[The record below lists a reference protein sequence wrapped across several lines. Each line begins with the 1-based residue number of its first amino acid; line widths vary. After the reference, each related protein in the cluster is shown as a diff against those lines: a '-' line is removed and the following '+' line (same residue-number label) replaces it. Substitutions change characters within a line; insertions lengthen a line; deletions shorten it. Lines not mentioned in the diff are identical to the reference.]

1 MGLLSG
7 FASTAGAAFSIATS
21 GSYDIDWKDPK
32 VRDAVIVHW
41 KVVKEKA
48 DAALPLAGLR
58 LTKEQ
63 KTKLDE
69 LLKHKGVFPDE
80 PTEILL
86 NELPSAIP
94 PASLNRIIGGV
105 IDDCLKAHNHQEIPT
120 ILSGLDEEEEQVKAA
135 TAVAH

>member
-1 MGLLSG
+1 MGLLSSI
-7 FASTAGAAFSIATS
+7 ASTAGAAFSIATS

-41 KVVKEKA
+41 KEVKEKA

-63 KTKLDE
+63 KAKLDE
-69 LLKHKGVFPDE
+69 LLKQKGVFPDE
-80 PTEILL
+80 PTDYLL
-86 NELPSAIP
+86 DNLPDAIP

-105 IDDCLKAHNHQEIPT
+105 IDDCLKNHDHKEIPT
-120 ILSGLDEEEEQVKAA
+120 ISTGTE
-135 TAVAH
+135 